1 MLDRILRFLRGAGA
15 KSESDT
21 DRDGFLSYAG
31 ETHAL
36 ALGIYHGFKDFR
48 DWRGLPEGYADG
60 KNVERGWY
68 PKFGYFVGAVIR
80 VLCYLAIGGVL
91 MNMAP

>member
-1 MLDRILRFLRGAGA
+1 MLDRILRFIRGAGA

-21 DRDGFLSYAG
+21 DRDGFLSYG

-48 DWRGLPEGYADG
+48 DWGGLPEGYADG

-68 PKFGYFVGAVIR
+68 AKGGYVFGAMLR
-80 VLCYLAIGGVL
+80 VVCYLLLGGL
-91 MNMAP
+91 LSGMINL